1 MTPPLNG
8 TWSSQAAGVSTSSQC
23 HLLLA
28 HFRLHDCPHT
38 LNLQILTSGS
48 QTIILPSVL
57 DLRDLHQLLAA
68 GPPIRNS
75 SICTKVSWQPSL
87 LTPESNQGLRHGRGC
102 GMAGWSQAFESPSC
116 GPLHH
121 ISPQEAGTEVHI
133 GATDKVLICCCS
145 INTHALF
152 LFLFSPCC
160 KLSSNEFLYSDSR
173 PASGPQPSGTLAF
186 IVLVGLSEGHLTQF
200 HLQMLT
206 DAALALITLPAR
218 PFHLHQWPRI
228 RHRW

>member
-1 MTPPLNG
+1 MKLPDC
-8 TWSSQAAGVSTSSQC
+8 C
-23 HLLLA
+23 HLHLFPVPPTPGPLQA
-28 HFRLHDCPHT
+28 MWPKPPT

-48 QTIILPSVL
+48 QAIILPSVL
-57 DLRDLHQLLAA
+57 DFRDPHQLLAA
-68 GPPIRNS
+68 GSPIQNS

-87 LTPESNQGLRHGRGC
+87 LTPESKQGLRHGRGC

-116 GPLHH
+116 GLLHH
-121 ISPQEAGTEVHI
+121 KSPQEAGTEVHI
-133 GATDKVLICCCS
+133 GARDKVLTCCRS
-145 INTHALF
+145 INTHPLF
-152 LFLFSPCC
+152 LLLFSPCY
-160 KLSSNEFLYSDSR
+160 KLSSNEFLYSDCR
-173 PASGPQPSGTLAF
+173 PASGSQPSGTLAF

-206 DAALALITLPAR
+206 DAVLALITLPAR